1 MTGKMAV
8 ILCGGSSEM
17 ETYENRERIV
27 DALNSTKLAMKHVS
41 NINIWHK
48 KKLFIKGMLPGGAV
62 SLLYASKI
70 LDFLECENEE
80 QNIGRKILKNA
91 LRKPLE
97 ILMENGGLNGKF
109 IAENLLTKYN
119 DNMIGY
125 DLNSGNLV

>member
-1 MTGKMAV
+1 
-8 ILCGGSSEM
+8 
-17 ETYENRERIV
+17 
-27 DALNSTKLAMKHVS
+27 
-41 NINIWHK
+41 
-48 KKLFIKGMLPGGAV
+48 MLPGGAV